1 MLWRYSASVVAYCYF
16 RIRAPYRNRYL
27 NCAAVR
33 RETQCIINEVAHG
46 ATEQNGVAINFAFAG
61 AIDGNM
67 SIFRERAIKRCD
79 LFHRSATIKLF
90 SLDGFAGRIDAR
102 DEEQIIDD
110 SRQPFALGNR
120 GFDNFAIFLGAAIAR
135 QSNLRFAEDIGN
147 WRAEFVGQVGGKL
160 GESRKGSLE

>member
-46 ATEQNGVAINFAFAG
+46 TTEQNGVAINFAFAG
-61 AIDGNM
+61 AIDGDM
-67 SIFRERAIKRCD
+67 SILREHAIKRCD
-79 LFHRSATIKLF
+79 LFQGGPTIKLF
-90 SLDGFAGRIDAR
+90 PPDGFAGRIDAR

-110 SRQPFALGNR
+110 SRQPFALGN
-120 GFDNFAIFLGAAIAR
+120 GGCDDFTIFLGAALA
-135 QSNLRFAEDIGN
+135 G
-147 WRAEFVGQVGGKL
+147 
-160 GESRKGSLE
+160 